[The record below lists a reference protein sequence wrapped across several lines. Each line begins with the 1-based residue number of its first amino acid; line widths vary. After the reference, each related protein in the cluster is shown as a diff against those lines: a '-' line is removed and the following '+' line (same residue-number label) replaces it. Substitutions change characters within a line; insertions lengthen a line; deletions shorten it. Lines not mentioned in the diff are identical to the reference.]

1 MAINTAG
8 LVGKLKEA
16 LASAP
21 NLTLWAKER
30 GLFHQN
36 VSAAARGD
44 TVPQDSIAKA
54 LGYRRVHVQAYLA
67 PGEALPLLPP
77 GWEEV
82 VPGSATPVDWK
93 PRDKTAEPAHRRVG
107 SPEQMARAR
116 SLRRQ
121 EDPEAVAA
129 VQEALADAKAKLR
142 KTG

>member
-16 LASAP
+16 LAAAP

-44 TVPQDSIAKA
+44 TVPQESIAKA
-54 LGYRRVHVQAYLA
+54 LGFRRVHVQAYLA

-82 VPGSATPVDWK
+82 LPGSATPVDWK
-93 PRDKTAEPAHRRVG
+93 PRDKAAAPAPRRVG
-107 SPEQMARAR
+107 SPDQMAKAR
-116 SLRRQ
+116 DARRPRSAPVQ
-121 EDPEAVAA
+121 PPAQTAGKPRRKK
-129 VQEALADAKAKLR
+129 VQE
-142 KTG
+142 TG